1 MHDTIWIVGML
12 IICVGFGGLITYEF
26 IDPHADLSADD
37 GLCRIGIV
45 RNAAYAIIGFDTAI
59 GVALNVVF
67 VFLLWPV
74 LKSRAHR
81 DDGSNGSNSSGNSGP
96 RGAGADADTAR
107 GVSESTLQKQASR
120 TSTVIKKV
128 LTEGIGKDDASPIQE
143 SVRDMFWRNLVGSTL
158 ISMITIANG
167 VIFIVIREAGLSYVC
182 LLTCL
187 TDSEFLLSS

>member
-12 IICVGFGGLITYEF
+12 IICVCFGGLIIYEF
-26 IDPHADLSADD
+26 IDPRADLSPDD

-45 RNAAYAIIGFDTAI
+45 RNAAYAIISFDTVI
-59 GVALNVVF
+59 SVALNVVF

-81 DDGSNGSNSSGNSGP
+81 GDGSNGSNSSSNSRP
-96 RGAGADADTAR
+96 RDAGADTAR
-107 GVSESTLQKQASR
+107 RVSESALQRQASR
-120 TSTVIKKV
+120 TGAVIKKV
-128 LTEGIGKDDASPIQE
+128 LTEGVGKDDASPIQE
-143 SVRDMFWRNLVGSTL
+143 SVRDMLWRNLVGSTL

-167 VIFIVIREAGLSYVC
+167 VVFLVVREAGLSHVC

-187 TDSEFLLSS
+187 TDSEFLLFS